1 LQNPAS
7 IIRDSLE
14 QAGGLHGAYR
24 SDLFKGKH
32 LGKVDEGKASETYK
46 DSTQAMGIV
55 SVLIATVT
63 FASAFTL
70 PGGYRSAADSAA
82 GTPVLAGVY
91 AFDAFVVADTLA
103 FLCSSLATFA
113 IVYAGIPAMHHSIRL
128 KYIQFAI
135 ILLHGAGRCF
145 IAAFGLGLYL
155 VLAPVDR
162 AAAAVVCVLTFVS
175 LLCGNI
181 EPWQYLS
188 VVNTLRAR
196 LGTVRIPA
204 ARVHVRV
211 FILWALGYYWS
222 LVLIF
227 ILPAVFK
234 WARK

>member
-1 LQNPAS
+1 
-7 IIRDSLE
+7 
-14 QAGGLHGAYR
+14 
-24 SDLFKGKH
+24 
-32 LGKVDEGKASETYK
+32 
-46 DSTQAMGIV
+46 
-55 SVLIATVT
+55 
-63 FASAFTL
+63 
-70 PGGYRSAADSAA
+70 
-82 GTPVLAGVY
+82 
-91 AFDAFVVADTLA
+91 
-103 FLCSSLATFA
+103 
-113 IVYAGIPAMHHSIRL
+113 
-128 KYIQFAI
+128 
-135 ILLHGAGRCF
+135 
-145 IAAFGLGLYL
+145 
-155 VLAPVDR
+155 
-162 AAAAVVCVLTFVS
+162 